1 MIVGPQDCNLRAGM
15 ADDEI
20 DTRDKPLFT
29 ALDNGI
35 QSVEA
40 DIWWRDN
47 KLLVSLAFRFAV

>member
-1 MIVGPQDCNLRAGM
+1 M